1 MKLGAI
7 DIGTNSMRLLV
18 ADVQDKKLVSREKYI
33 NTTRIGQGVDENGY
47 ITDEAME
54 RNITALYE
62 FSQMCKEKGCEKVRC
77 MGTSALR
84 DAVNRDVFIEK
95 AREKSGIKVEVIAGE
110 KEAELGFRGVL
121 MGASAEGNLL
131 ILDIGGGST
140 EFIFGNNDGIIKSVS
155 IDIGALR
162 LTEKFRGF
170 EKDAE
175 LYSEMINF
183 IKEKTNDIIEY
194 LRECEISTVCGIGG
208 TITSM
213 SAINQKLEVYSMEK
227 VHQSVI
233 TAEDADDI
241 SEMLRHST
249 EEDRK
254 SMKGLQP
261 KRADII
267 TAGAVILDTIIKSL
281 DIDRVVVSEYD
292 NLEGLVSEMI
302 YVD

>member
-302 YVD
+302 SVD

>member
-233 TAEDADDI
+233 TAEDADNI

>member
-175 LYSEMINF
+175 LYSEMISF

-194 LRECEISTVCGIGG
+194 LRECEVSTVCGIGG

-233 TAEDADDI
+233 TAEDADNI

>member
-95 AREKSGIKVEVIAGE
+95 SREKSGIKVEVIAGE

-175 LYSEMINF
+175 LYSEMISF
-183 IKEKTNDIIEY
+183 IKEKTNDIMEY

-233 TAEDADDI
+233 TAEDADSI

>member
-140 EFIFGNNDGIIKSVS
+140 EFIFGNNNGIIKSVS

-233 TAEDADDI
+233 TAEDADSI

>member
-183 IKEKTNDIIEY
+183 IKEKTNDIMEY

>member
-183 IKEKTNDIIEY
+183 IKEKTNDIMEY

-302 YVD
+302 SVD

>member
-121 MGASAEGNLL
+121 TGASAEGNLL

-183 IKEKTNDIIEY
+183 IKEKTNDIMEY

-302 YVD
+302 SVD